1 MIKQLAH
8 ICINS
13 PDLELTK
20 RFYIEALGLEIG
32 FEFEKD
38 GEPFGYYIKAGN
50 MTFIEVFKGDP
61 GPVGNISHVAIQV
74 TDLDALIARIRDAG
88 FKVDDKKLGADN
100 AWQAW
105 TTDPSGIRIEFHE
118 YTEHSNQLAGGKCIV
133 NW

>member
-20 RFYIEALGLEIG
+20 RFYIEALGLELG

-38 GEPFGYYIKAGN
+38 GNPFGYYIQVGN
-50 MTFIEVFKGDP
+50 LTFVEVFKGDP
-61 GPVGNISHVAIQV
+61 GLVGNINHVAIQV
-74 TDLDALIARIRDAG
+74 TDLDSLIARIRDAG
-88 FKVDDKKLGADN
+88 FEVSDKKMGVDN
-100 AWQAW
+100 SWQAW

-118 YTEHSNQLAGGKCIV
+118 YTENSKQLVGGKCIV